1 MADTLSSLAQNYF
14 FAIAAFLFMV
24 GLHTMLTH
32 SNLIKKIIALNI
44 MESSIF
50 LFFVAVGH
58 VRGGRAPI
66 MDPAGPSAGL
76 YINPL
81 PSALILTGIV
91 VSVSITAFALGLVIK
106 LYEHYGVLDV
116 DVILRMIREKQDDH

>member
-1 MADTLSSLAQNYF
+1 MAEILSQLADNYF
-14 FAIAAFLFMV
+14 YAIAAFLFMV

-32 SNLIKKIIALNI
+32 SNLIKKVIALNI
-44 MESSIF
+44 MESAIF
-50 LFFVAVGH
+50 LFFVAIGY

-66 MDPAGPSAGL
+66 MEAGVPPSGL

-91 VSVSITAFALGLVIK
+91 VSVSITAFALSLVIK

-116 DVILRMIREKQDDH
+116 DEILRMIRERAEDA